1 MPAVA
6 DQPGQRV
13 TRLELP
19 RLYAIADLDFAGSLA
34 GFTTLIAHLAEAAR
48 LHPSRLAIQVRARKA
63 SSTHLATV
71 ARLSREAVGDGALLV
86 LNGPD
91 SLALELGYDGVHWPE
106 AAIPDRP
113 PEPDSLRFR
122 SAAAH
127 TIEAVS
133 RARRASATA
142 VLYGPVFAPT
152 WKASTPA
159 GLAALRETA
168 AASPLPIYAL
178 GGIDPSRVPGCLD
191 AGAHGVAVLSG
202 ISAAADPVAASRRYL
217 AAIKHREQPPSPE

>member
-1 MPAVA
+1 M
-6 DQPGQRV
+6 
-13 TRLELP
+13 TRHELP
-19 RLYAIADLDFAGSLA
+19 RLYAIADLDFAGSLT

-48 LHPSRLAIQVRARKA
+48 LRRSQLAIQVRARQA
-63 SSTHLATV
+63 SSTHLAMV
-71 ARLSREAVGDGALLV
+71 ARLSRETVGDEAMLV

-91 SLALELGYDGVHWPE
+91 TLALELGYDGVHWPE
-106 AAIPDRP
+106 SAVPDRA
-113 PEPDSLRFR
+113 PEPDALRFR

-127 TIEAVS
+127 SIEAVS

-142 VLYGPVFAPT
+142 VVYGPVFAPS
-152 WKASTPA
+152 WKASNPA

-178 GGIDPSRVPGCLD
+178 GGIDPSRVPDCLD

-202 ISAAADPVAASRRYL
+202 ISGAADPVAASRRYL
-217 AAIKHREQPPSPE
+217 AAIKQGGRPPSPE

>member
-13 TRLELP
+13 TRHELP
-19 RLYAIADLDFAGSLA
+19 RLYAIADLDFAGSLT

-48 LHPSRLAIQVRARKA
+48 LLPSQLAIQVRARQA
-63 SSTHLATV
+63 SSTHLATA
-71 ARLSREAVGDGALLV
+71 ARLSREAVGDEALLV
-86 LNGPD
+86 LNGSD
-91 SLALELGYDGVHWPE
+91 TLALELGYDGVHWPE
-106 AAIPDRP
+106 AAVPDRP
-113 PEPDSLRFR
+113 PEPDALRFR

-127 TIEAVS
+127 SIEAVF

-142 VLYGPVFAPT
+142 VVYGPVFAPT
-152 WKASTPA
+152 WKASNPA

-178 GGIDPSRVPGCLD
+178 GGIDPSRVPDCLD

-202 ISAAADPVAASRRYL
+202 ISGAADPVAASRRYL
-217 AAIKHREQPPSPE
+217 AAIKQGGRPPSPE